1 MPRLSTR
8 AFVALVVIGLILQFS
23 MLRMRGTGDVLIFKE
38 WAVTQQVRGLFR
50 AYEPQPDDPHW
61 LRPDY
66 PPLSLIMLW
75 ATSDALDRM
84 NGVDNDLAPASRD
97 LTVVVK
103 LPALATRVGIT
114 FLILWLVRRRLADDE
129 LARGAAALFWL
140 NPALVLNG
148 PALGYLD
155 ATCWGLGVIGL
166 LLAGRERYGASA
178 ACGAAAMMF
187 KPQGVFFLFVIG
199 IASTQSRDRLARST
213 AAAGAVIVG
222 LFAPFVWA
230 SGAANV
236 WTGLRANFTEDMVSG
251 NALNFW
257 WIVTG
262 FARIFRYGSDVLEKW
277 TMLLSLD
284 RFSAGIGFN
293 PRPLMAVLVVIAS
306 LIVAWRA
313 RRDATT
319 VRLAAALA
327 LIVHIYFTFAIAVH
341 ENHLVYAIV
350 PLGLVAITR
359 PDYRWIFWWVT
370 AFSAANML
378 LFNGL
383 GRDLSGPARIAWFLP
398 VSMALSIGGLVILAG
413 HAAAFHRLTRRGRT

>member
-8 AFVALVVIGLILQFS
+8 SFVALVVIGLILQCS

-38 WAVTQQVRGLFR
+38 WAVAQQVRGLFR
-50 AYEPQPDDPHW
+50 AYEPQPGDPHW

-66 PPLSLIMLW
+66 PPLSLIVLW
-75 ATSDALDRM
+75 AGSDVLDRL
-84 NGVDNDLAPASRD
+84 NGIDNDLSPRSRD
-97 LTVVVK
+97 LTRVVK
-103 LPALATRVGIT
+103 LPSLAIRFGFT
-114 FLILWLVRRRLADDE
+114 FLIFWLVRRRLGDSG

-155 ATCWGLGVIGL
+155 ATCWGLGVAGL
-166 LLAGRERYGASA
+166 VLAGRDRYGAA
-178 ACGAAAMMF
+178 AAFGAAAMMF

-199 IASTQSRDRLARST
+199 IAATASRGRLVRAA
-213 AAAGAVIVG
+213 AAAGAVIAA
-222 LFAPFVWA
+222 LFAPFVA
-230 SGAANV
+230 MSGAANV
-236 WTGLRANFTEDMVSG
+236 WSGLRANFTEDMVSG

-262 FARIFRYGSDVLEKW
+262 FARIFRYGSEVLDKW

-293 PRPLMAVLVVIAS
+293 PRPLMAALIVIAATA
-306 LIVAWRA
+306 IAWRV
-313 RRDATT
+313 RRSATT
-319 VRLAAALA
+319 LQLAAALA

-350 PLGLVAITR
+350 PLGIVAIAR
-359 PDYRWIFWWVT
+359 PDYRWVFWWT
-370 AFSAANML
+370 TGLSAANML
-378 LFNGL
+378 LFNGF
-383 GRDLSGPARIAWFLP
+383 GRDLAGPDRIAWFLP
-398 VSMALSIGGLVILAG
+398 VSMMLSIIGIAILAG
-413 HAAAFHRLTRRGRT
+413 HAAAFHRLTRSQT